1 MKSLTI
7 VLSLLLAVHAT
18 GEESPVRTTQNIR
31 GLPIAPLRQ
40 MVKPSFY
47 KSLLIS
53 PVEAWITLRGHITDY
68 RFAGVRVVHSELGGK
83 YDALALEMVKYIKL
97 PSGWEQR
104 TGTHVSS
111 RRVRFDVLVYTIKDG
126 KMAIGFPQL
135 DEAEGTVASY
145 YGPAL
150 MAIEKDGKWELVD
163 SGRSG

>member
-1 MKSLTI
+1 LFQNEAGI
-7 VLSLLLAVHAT
+7 RFRACSLLHLIGQSWPANRAVAT
-18 GEESPVRTTQNIR
+18 NGKAK
-31 GLPIAPLRQ
+31 L
-40 MVKPSFY
+40 Y

-53 PVEAWITLRGHITDY
+53 PVEAWVTLRGHITDY

-97 PSGWEQR
+97 PSGWESQ

-126 KMAIGFPQL
+126 KMAIGFAQL

-145 YGPAL
+145 CGPAL

>member
-1 MKSLTI
+1 MEQKI
-7 VLSLLLAVHAT
+7 NCKNWRKF
-18 GEESPVRTTQNIR
+18 GFFFGCNEEN
-31 GLPIAPLRQ
+31 L
-40 MVKPSFY
+40 
-47 KSLLIS
+47 
-53 PVEAWITLRGHITDY
+53 
-68 RFAGVRVVHSELGGK
+68 
-83 YDALALEMVKYIKL
+83 KL
-97 PSGWEQR
+97 PSGWVPQ

-126 KMAIGFPQL
+126 KMAIGLPQL